1 MEPTEAGSE
10 TNALGPMVQIDEG
23 KIQAHLDEVVRSTV
37 CRFANYLAHF
47 CSNYVALQ
55 TAI

>member
-1 MEPTEAGSE
+1 MGGTGMAASDDLFPTSGSSD
-10 TNALGPMVQIDEG
+10 A
-23 KIQAHLDEVVRSTV
+23 R